1 MEMFLK
7 IVIIAQ
13 EFSHNGGAE
22 KAAAEHY
29 RILSSAKNDVA
40 LIGDFSSLNLEIK
53 GVLAKRIFTN
63 YSDVNRAGVFGR
75 VKIALLGL
83 FNIAL
88 CLKIYIFIKK
98 FDPHVVHMHKVKQF
112 SPLLYLVLKLVN
124 KPVFVTVHDHYLT
137 CLNSTRVYGDGS
149 FCKHNRCSFRTA
161 YQKKCVGNSKLM
173 SIFGMLEFSLRR
185 YVFFDNKVVR
195 EYVFPSNFLLSWTE
209 KAKYNLSARVIPN
222 FAQDVSCKM
231 TRGSYVLFFGRLSEE
246 KGVLLLPGIAK
257 IMPGY
262 EVRVIGDGP
271 LRDELNRI
279 VQNNRIENMNIVGAK
294 FGHDLSVQI
303 SGAAAIIFPSICFEN
318 APLAIL
324 ESFMHG
330 KPVVASDIGGIPE
343 LITDGIEGYLFPPGD
358 IDTAGQKL
366 MMLLENED
374 HRMEVGNRAR
384 LNYLSRYTEEAY
396 SNSISDLYSKS
407 LFD

>member
-1 MEMFLK
+1 MEVSLR

-13 EFSHNGGAE
+13 EFSHKGGAE

-40 LIGDFSSLNLEIK
+40 LIGDFSRLDLKIK
-53 GVLAKRIFTN
+53 GVLAKPIFSN
-63 YSDVNRAGVFGR
+63 YSDVKNAGVFGR
-75 VKIALLGL
+75 LKIALLGL
-83 FNIAL
+83 FNIPL
-88 CLKIYIFIKK
+88 SLKIYIFIKK
-98 FDPHVVHMHKVKQF
+98 FNPHVIHMHKVKQF
-112 SPLLYLVLKLVN
+112 SPLLYLVLKLAN

-149 FCKHNRCSFRTA
+149 FCEHNRCSFRTA
-161 YQKKCVGNSKLM
+161 YKKKCVGNSKLM
-173 SIFGMLEFSLRR
+173 SVFGMLEFSLRR
-185 YVFFDNKVVR
+185 YVFGDNKTVR
-195 EYVFPSNFLLSWTE
+195 EYVFPSDFLLSWTK
-209 KAKYNLSARVIPN
+209 KARYNLSARVIPN

-231 TRGSYVLFFGRLSEE
+231 THGSYVLFFGRLSEE
-246 KGVLLLPGIAK
+246 KGVLLLPAIAK
-257 IMPGY
+257 MMPGH
-262 EVRVIGDGP
+262 ELRVVGDGP
-271 LRDELNRI
+271 LRAELTRI
-279 VQNNRIENMNIVGAK
+279 VQNDRIENMHIIGAK

-303 SGAAAIIFPSICFEN
+303 AGAAVIIFPSICFEN

-343 LITDGIEGYLFPPGD
+343 LITDGFEGYLFPPGD
-358 IDTAGQKL
+358 INTAGQKL

-374 HRMEVGNRAR
+374 HRAEVGNRAR
-384 LNYLSRYTEEAY
+384 LNYLSRYTEDAY
-396 SNSISDLYSKS
+396 CNNISSLYSKN